1 MRMMKKIL
9 LMVLCAALAFSCTE
23 KEPENIPGR
32 GDWTEETPDNGDDKE
47 DDGDDSGNGDKPGEG
62 DNTGDNNGGDSGDN
76 GDNTGDNNGDNND
89 GADDIKPTVVTP
101 TVDLGNA
108 SDDYT
113 SLKLTPGKLV
123 GFNQVTVAVCNRA
136 KAAGMYIDAMLSD
149 GTVFNITP
157 EELEALFVSANDAL
171 ETTGVDFW
179 GVHLPYKD
187 SVKLQYADEAK
198 RLMSVKRQINLME
211 LSMKYLKP
219 QHFVVHPGSGNYYTH
234 ETERFATAKSQ
245 CRKSLIE
252 MQAALDR
259 LNAQYGTNTILCVE
273 NCARTVAYD
282 AESLLD
288 LLSAPGLEKTRICL
302 DAGHAQ
308 MPMNDKWR
316 DPETGKATMETDVV
330 AMLKTIGTR
339 LGTLH
344 IQQNHGA
351 AGKKSPT
358 DEHIVPWTG
367 GLIDWGAFYEVLLKN
382 CLYRGCF
389 LYEVTYETE
398 HNGAKASIES
408 CKSNY
413 EKVIYPAFR
422 EHLKK

>member
-1 MRMMKKIL
+1 MKKIL
-9 LMVLCAALAFSCTE
+9 FFVLCIAMAAACGE
-23 KEPENIPGR
+23 EEPQNIPGR
-32 GDWTEETPDNGDDKE
+32 GDWTEEISDNNDNKDDGDKEDEGDKE
-47 DDGDDSGNGDKPGEG
+47 DDKP
-62 DNTGDNNGGDSGDN
+62 
-76 GDNTGDNNGDNND
+76 
-89 GADDIKPTVVTP
+89 AAPTVVVP
-101 TVDLGNA
+101 TVEPGDA
-108 SDDYT
+108 SDDI
-113 SLKLTPGKLV
+113 SLLKLTPGKLV

-149 GTVFNITP
+149 GIVFDITP
-157 EELEALFVSANDAL
+157 EELEALFVSAGDAL
-171 ETTGVDFW
+171 KTTGVNFW

-219 QHFVVHPGSGNYYTH
+219 DHFVVHPGSGNYYTH

-273 NCARTVAYD
+273 NCARTVGYD

-288 LLSAPGLEKTRICL
+288 LLSAPELEKTRICL
-302 DAGHAQ
+302 DTGHAL
-308 MPMNDKWR
+308 MPMNGEWR
-316 DPETGKATMETDVV
+316 DHSTGKAKKEPDVV
-330 AMLKTIGTR
+330 VMLKTIGTR

-344 IQQNHGA
+344 IQQNHGSE
-351 AGKKSPT
+351 GKTSPT

-367 GLIDWGAFYEVLLKN
+367 GLIDWGAFYEALLKD
-382 CLYRGCF
+382 CRYRGCF
-389 LYEVTYETE
+389 LYETTYETKY
-398 HNGAKASIES
+398 NGDKSSIES
-408 CKSNY
+408 CKKNH
-413 EKVIYPAFR
+413 ENVIYPAYT